1 MIAIRARRVFDG
13 ERIVP
18 RAETVLLEGSRIA
31 GVQPSGM
38 PLPDGCEV
46 VDFPDATLLPGLIDT
61 HVHLCGD
68 GGHSALDRL
77 PTFSVRLS
85 CPMCALGITHAI
97 ST

>member
-1 MIAIRARRVFDG
+1 LIAIRARRVFDG

-46 VDFPDATLLPGLIDT
+46 VDHRRPGPWRLVD
-61 HVHLCGD
+61 GD
-68 GGHSALDRL
+68 PLTDITALRS
-77 PTFSVRLS
+77 PAARS
-85 CPMCALGITHAI
+85 I
-97 ST
+97 SGQKQLAGKV